1 MTEWA
6 SSSCRSIL
14 DDRDARSRSETPL
27 PPRLGSRPKLLFQ
40 QDCCSGWMVH
50 SVRLASPESPWELT
64 EGRCQD
70 LSEPWLSLRLS
81 RLERLG
87 SLSEGW
93 NSTVFEQP
101 PIPEEPYVGSV
112 IPAACWSWSG
122 SALNCSSMGPG
133 RSRPR
138 SPVDEQE
145 PAGVT

>member
-14 DDRDARSRSETPL
+14 DDRDARSPSETPL

-50 SVRLASPESPWELT
+50 SVRLASPGSPWELT
-64 EGRCQD
+64 EGCCQD

-101 PIPEEPYVGSV
+101 RRTVRWFCNSCSMLVMVWFSSELFIDG
-112 IPAACWSWSG
+112 SWSF
-122 SALNCSSMGPG
+122 SSSITG
-133 RSRPR
+133 
-138 SPVDEQE
+138 
-145 PAGVT
+145 